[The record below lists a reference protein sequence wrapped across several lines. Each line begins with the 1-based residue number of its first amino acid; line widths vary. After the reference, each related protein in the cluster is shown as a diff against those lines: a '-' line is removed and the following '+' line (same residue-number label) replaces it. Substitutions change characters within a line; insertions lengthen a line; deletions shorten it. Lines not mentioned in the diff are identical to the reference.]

1 MLWGWLLDSF
11 PPYHLHMTALG
22 LVSTSLPTLGP
33 LLGVLL
39 SWMAINPQERP
50 FRNKQSHHM
59 LWGWLL
65 DSFPQYHLH
74 MTALGLVSTS
84 LPTLGPL
91 LGVPLSWMAINPQE
105 RPFRNKQSHHML
117 WGWLLDSFPQYHLH
131 MTAPSYD
138 STWSR
143 KHKSAHPGAPARC
156 PLVMDGHQSSRK
168 LPFRNKQ
175 SHHMLW
181 GWLLDSFPQY
191 HLHMTALGLVST
203 SLPTLGPLLGVPLS
217 WMAMNPQERP
227 FRNKQSHHMLWGWLL
242 DSFPQYHLHMIA
254 LRAKMHKSGD
264 SSKHHRWSFFPR
276 PWQLFSCLQDLPLDP
291 SGPRIKFGAHPHSF
305 GLLYK

>member
-1 MLWGWLLDSF
+1 M
-11 PPYHLHMTALG
+11 AIG
-22 LVSTSLPTLGP
+22 LVPPISPSYDSTWSRKHKSAHPGAP
-33 LLGVLL
+33 ARCLL

-131 MTAPSYD
+131 MTA
-138 STWSR
+138 
-143 KHKSAHPGAPARC
+143 
-156 PLVMDGHQSSRK
+156 
-168 LPFRNKQ
+168 
-175 SHHMLW
+175 
-181 GWLLDSFPQY
+181 
-191 HLHMTALGLVST
+191 LGLVST

-217 WMAMNPQERP
+217 WMAINPQERP
-227 FRNKQSHHMLWGWLL
+227 FRNKQSHH
-242 DSFPQYHLHMIA
+242 HLHMTA
-254 LRAKMHKSGD
+254 WPRKHKLAHRCPLVTCCGD
-264 SSKHHRWSFFPR
+264 GYWTRSPNITF
-276 PWQLFSCLQDLPLDP
+276 
-291 SGPRIKFGAHPHSF
+291 I
-305 GLLYK
+305 

>member
-1 MLWGWLLDSF
+1 
-11 PPYHLHMTALG
+11 
-22 LVSTSLPTLGP
+22 
-33 LLGVLL
+33 
-39 SWMAINPQERP
+39 
-50 FRNKQSHHM
+50 M

-131 MTAPSYD
+131 MTALGLV
-138 STWSR
+138 STSL
-143 KHKSAHPGAPARC
+143 PTLG
-156 PLVMDGHQSSRK
+156 PLLGVPLSWMAIPQILKKGH
-168 LPFRNKQ
+168 FAMAKQ

-242 DSFPQYHLHMIA
+242 DSFPQYHLQHLEQCTSLETQANMPT
-254 LRAKMHKSGD
+254 LG
-264 SSKHHRWSFFPR
+264 
-276 PWQLFSCLQDLPLDP
+276 PLLGVP
-291 SGPRIKFGAHPHSF
+291 
-305 GLLYK
+305 L